1 MFAVEHIIQQPTNIH
16 YVCVMDD
23 HFHRSG
29 STELN
34 LAMFKI
40 GCEILGLRP
49 GLCASTKI
57 EFFRRNFKYDPA
69 RCAYIFL
76 QIKSDDVRLPKGFQ
90 PKHVLWTLYF
100 LTVYPTERRMCLIL
114 KADRGTIR
122 KFVPPTIDAIAWLSG
137 RYVSS
142 FKNPLLRSQHRR

>member
-1 MFAVEHIIQQPTNIH
+1 MSEH
-16 YVCVMDD
+16 V
-23 HFHRSG
+23 HRSG

-49 GLCASTKI
+49 GICASTKN

-69 RCAYIFL
+69 RCAYIFQL
-76 QIKSDDVRLPKGFQ
+76 IKSDDVRLPSGFQ

-100 LTVYPTERRMCLIL
+100 LTVYPTERRMCLTL

-122 KFVPPTIDAIAWLSG
+122 KFVGPTIDAIAWLSS
-137 RYVSS
+137 RYVRS
-142 FKNPLLRSQHRR
+142 FNNVICAETFYANRFIYRFDGRIG